1 MENDSEGWVSW
12 GHYEFAH
19 AENIE
24 ISTPDSF
31 EGFVFS
37 GAISNNRYIVC
48 PIKFTKGEPDPR
60 DVNPICAELDWKPSV
75 ITDIFVGTSMNHDS
89 AYLQLENTQRRFFY
103 RSWPFVCSEPEAVLQ
118 QIIGSSGKAEME
130 IMEFS
135 EIDWDKVQS
144 HVWFG

>member
-1 MENDSEGWVSW
+1 MI
-12 GHYEFAH
+12 FP
-19 AENIE
+19 IE
-24 ISTPDSF
+24 IHLNPLLSTLF
-31 EGFVFS
+31 YYIYRLAKTKRMKKALVIS
-37 GAISNNRYIVC
+37 GGGS
-48 PIKFTKGEPDPR
+48 KGAFAGGVAQYLMRNQGREY
-60 DVNPICAELDWKPSV
+60 
-75 ITDIFVGTSMNHDS
+75 DIFVGTSMNHDS